1 MASTVSTEIWH
12 PDGRVEL
19 RSLDEIK
26 QSPLYNE
33 DLAPVPVSKRNWT
46 TYNYVA
52 LWIGMAHCIPTYMMA
67 AGLVAVGM
75 NWWQAIMTIALGN
88 IIVLAP
94 MLLNSHAGTKYGIPF
109 PVFVRSS
116 FGILGSNVAALLR
129 AGVACGWFGIQTW
142 IGGGA
147 LYTVMGALFGNAWL
161 KMGGQI
167 GGNYVSMWLAF
178 LVFWAL
184 NLYIIESGG
193 MAAVRRFEN
202 WAAPFVLVM
211 AVLLFIWMVIQ
222 ANGLGPILAE
232 PGKLNSF
239 GAFFPVFM
247 PSLMG
252 MIGFWA
258 TLSLNMPDF
267 TRFGQSQRVQIV
279 GQISALPTTMTFFS
293 AIGILITSATIIV
306 YGGGDPSKAIWDPV
320 VLVGKFSNPIVV
332 IIALVTLAV
341 ATLSVNIAANV
352 VSPSNDFSNAFP
364 KLISFKTGGYIT
376 GVLGIL
382 IMPWRLLSD
391 PSIYIF
397 SWLTLY
403 AGALG
408 AIAGVMA
415 VDYWLIRK
423 TRLHLTD
430 LYVAESRY
438 GKWNWRAIVA
448 IAVGIFFAI
457 GGYYDASAGMP
468 NGLIPALKGLYD
480 YSWLVGFFLSGIIY
494 YVLMKMAPATSEE
507 PEAAQAV

>member
-1 MASTVSTEIWH
+1 MASTDSREIWH

-19 RSLDEIK
+19 RNLDEIK
-26 QSPLYNE
+26 ASPYYNE
-33 DLAPVPVSKRNWT
+33 DLAPVPITKRNWT

-67 AGLVAVGM
+67 AGLIAIGM
-75 NWWQAIMTIALGN
+75 NWWQAVFTIALGN
-88 IIVLAP
+88 IIVLLP

-109 PVFVRSS
+109 PIFVRSS
-116 FGILGSNVAALLR
+116 FGVLGSNVAALLR

-147 LYTVMGALFGNAWL
+147 LYVVVGALFGEGWL
-161 KMGGQI
+161 KMGGQV
-167 GGNYVSMWLAF
+167 GGHFVSQWLAF

-184 NLYIIESGG
+184 NLYIIQSGG
-193 MAAVRRFEN
+193 MNAVRRFEN

-211 AVLLFIWMVIQ
+211 TVLLFVWMVIQ
-222 ANGLGPILAE
+222 AKGLGPILAE

-239 GAFFPVFM
+239 GAFFPLFM

-267 TRFGQSQRVQIV
+267 TRFGASQRVQIV

-293 AIGILITSATIIV
+293 LLGILITSATIIV
-306 YGGGDPSKAIWDPV
+306 YGKPIWDPV
-320 VLVGKFSNPIVV
+320 ELVGMFTNPVV
-332 IIALVTLAV
+332 VVIALVTLAV

-352 VSPSNDFSNAFP
+352 VSPANDFSNAFP

-376 GVLGIL
+376 GVVGIL

-397 SWLTLY
+397 SWLSLY
-403 AGALG
+403 SGALG

-423 TRLHLTD
+423 TKLSLTD

-448 IAVGIFFAI
+448 IAVGMFFAI
-457 GGYYDASAGMP
+457 GGYNDAAAGQP
-468 NGLIPALKGLYD
+468 NGLIPFLKPLYD
-480 YSWLVGFFLSGIIY
+480 YSWLIGFFLSGALY
-494 YVLMKMAPATSEE
+494 YVFTKSGSQAQEEKAPQT
-507 PEAAQAV
+507 V

>member
-1 MASTVSTEIWH
+1 MASTTSTDVWH

-19 RSLDEIK
+19 RNLDEIK
-26 QSPLYNE
+26 QSPYYNE
-33 DLAPVPVSKRNWT
+33 DLAPVPIAKRNWS

-67 AGLVAVGM
+67 AGLIAIGM
-75 NWWQAIMTIALGN
+75 NWWQSIFTIALGN
-88 IIVLAP
+88 LIVLIP

-109 PVFVRSS
+109 PIFVRSS
-116 FGILGSNVAALLR
+116 FGVLGSNVAALLR

-147 LYTVMGALFGNAWL
+147 LYVVMGAAFGDAWL

-167 GGNYVSMWLAF
+167 AGIYVSQWIAF

-211 AVLLFIWMVIQ
+211 AVLLFVWMLIQ
-222 ANGLGPILAE
+222 AQGLGPILAE

-267 TRFGQSQRVQIV
+267 TRFGASQRVQIV

-306 YGGGDPSKAIWDPV
+306 YKEPIWDPV
-320 VLVGKFSNPIVV
+320 VLVGKFTNPVVV

-382 IMPWRLLSD
+382 IQPWRLLSD

-397 SWLTLY
+397 SWLSLY
-403 AGALG
+403 SGALG

-423 TRLHLTD
+423 TRLSLTD

-438 GKWNWRAIVA
+438 GKWNWRAIIALA
-448 IAVGIFFAI
+448 IGMLFAI
-457 GGYYDASAGMP
+457 GGYYDAAAGQP
-468 NGLIPALKGLYD
+468 DGLIPFLKPLYD
-480 YSWLVGFFLSGIIY
+480 YSWFIGFFLSGVVY
-494 YVLMKMAPATSEE
+494 YVLMQGVKQTEEQRAPQ
-507 PEAAQAV
+507 PV

>member
-1 MASTVSTEIWH
+1 MASIASTEIWH

-19 RSLDEIK
+19 RNLDEIK
-26 QSPLYNE
+26 QSSFYNE
-33 DLAPVPVSKRNWT
+33 DLAPVPITRRTWS

-52 LWIGMAHCIPTYMMA
+52 LWIGMAHNIPTYMMA
-67 AGLVAVGM
+67 AGLIAIGM
-75 NWWQAIMTIALGN
+75 NWWQAIFTIALGN
-88 IIVLAP
+88 IIVLLP

-109 PVFVRSS
+109 PIFVRSS
-116 FGILGSNVAALLR
+116 FGVLGSNVPALLR

-147 LYTVMGALFGNAWL
+147 LYVVMGALFGDAWL

-167 GGNYVSMWLAF
+167 TGIFVSQWLSF

-184 NLYIIESGG
+184 NLWIIESGG
-193 MAAVRRFEN
+193 MNAVRRFEN

-211 AVLLFIWMVIQ
+211 AIFLFVWMLIQ
-222 ANGLGPILAE
+222 AHGLGPILAE
-232 PGKLNSF
+232 PGKLNTF
-239 GAFFPVFM
+239 GTFFPVFM

-279 GQISALPTTMTFFS
+279 GQVSALPTTMTLFS
-293 AIGILITSATIIV
+293 TLGILITSATIIV
-306 YGGGDPSKAIWDPV
+306 YGKAIWDPV
-320 VLVGKFSNPIVV
+320 ELVGKFTNPVVV

-364 KLISFKTGGYIT
+364 KLVSFKTGGIIT
-376 GVLGIL
+376 GVVGIV
-382 IMPWRLLSD
+382 IQPWRLLSD

-397 SWLTLY
+397 SWLSLY
-403 AGALG
+403 SGALG

-415 VDYWLIRK
+415 VDYWLVRK
-423 TRLHLTD
+423 TKLNLTD

-438 GKWNWRAIVA
+438 GKWNWRAIIALA
-448 IAVGIFFAI
+448 IGILFAI
-457 GGYYDASAGMP
+457 GGYNDATAGQP
-468 NGLIPALKGLYD
+468 NGLIPFLKPLYD
-480 YSWLVGFFLSGIIY
+480 YSWLIGFFLSGAIY
-494 YVLMKMAPATSEE
+494 YVLMQGVKQAGDKEAP
-507 PEAAQAV
+507 QAV